1 MLDVVKLYPQYNM
14 TQDRRQQ
21 KVSVPFERRSGVDR
35 RSDNRVKLDTNL
47 TRDIFEVRSK
57 ISQMQ
62 KVEPQKTEKLTFS
75 QNISKAAQ
83 HSGQNDKFIKTI
95 KPDINKPKPLDKKDL
110 HESIL
115 GGAVASIFGGAI
127 ASTLCGAAAVGIA
140 LGLGVYLCGKLM
152 KNAIALHIKKK

>member
-75 QNISKAAQ
+75 QNISKAAP
-83 HSGQNDKFIKTI
+83 HLAKNDQFIKTI

-110 HESIL
+110 HEGIL
-115 GGAVASIFGGAI
+115 GGAIASIFGGAI
-127 ASTLCGAAAVGIA
+127 ASTLCGAAAAGIA
-140 LGLGVYLCGKLM
+140 LGLGVYLGGKLL
-152 KNAIALHIKKK
+152 KNAIALHINKK